1 MCIQTWSIFRVYS
14 SIIPFVRIRYPLPEQ
29 TFGKA
34 FSSILGST
42 TSVIPTRE
50 LNHAA
55 CVEGIR
61 ILSTPIYHI
70 TRYPR
75 SKSVELG
82 EGKGEEAGRWNVS
95 RSRNWLSF
103 DILQAWIKFCSFL
116 TVQLF
121 WNVRDIH
128 HIDQNYCR
136 FTVISVLATSSLKIF
151 RVYCS
156 IALFIKCYW
165 SRRLNFCYLKERNV
179 SIWWKFNIEK
189 RYNCHFI
196 YIII

>member
-1 MCIQTWSIFRVYS
+1 MLFQLANSIMRHVSRESGFFQLQFIILRV
-14 SIIPFVRIRYPLPEQ
+14 
-29 TFGKA
+29 T
-34 FSSILGST
+34 
-42 TSVIPTRE
+42 
-50 LNHAA
+50 
-55 CVEGIR
+55 
-61 ILSTPIYHI
+61 
-70 TRYPR
+70 R

-82 EGKGEEAGRWNVS
+82 EGKGEGAGRWNVS

-156 IALFIKCYW
+156 IALFIKC
-165 SRRLNFCYLKERNV
+165 N
-179 SIWWKFNIEK
+179 
-189 RYNCHFI
+189 
-196 YIII
+196 